1 MDELLEKISTEIKK
15 SILDCFLSDDYDCRS
30 CPNQEACNKIEKV
43 WGNESEMTTI
53 EVTLPQSMASELQKI
68 IPLLREGVRKG
79 IKTDSAVLGHVLVGG
94 INQMSKRYAVIKAG
108 KTILNAIESGTVDDE
123 IQELLSEA
131 FSDNTSSHHHNADDV
146 LMYV

>member
-1 MDELLEKISTEIKK
+1 
-15 SILDCFLSDDYDCRS
+15 
-30 CPNQEACNKIEKV
+30 
-43 WGNESEMTTI
+43 MTTI
-53 EVTLPQSMASELQKI
+53 EVSLPKSMASDLQKI
-68 IPLLREGVRKG
+68 IPLLREVVRIG
-79 IKTDSAVLGHVLVGG
+79 IKTDSVVLGHALVGG